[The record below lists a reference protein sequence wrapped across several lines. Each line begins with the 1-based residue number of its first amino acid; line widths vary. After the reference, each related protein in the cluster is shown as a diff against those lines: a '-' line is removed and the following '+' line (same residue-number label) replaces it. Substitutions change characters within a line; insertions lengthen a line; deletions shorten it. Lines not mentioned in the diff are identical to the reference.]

1 MIAKA
6 CETNTT
12 LASIDLSH
20 NSIGGHFTARGALH
34 RTPVFVLLVNI
45 GGAIVRNVGLR
56 QLDLSTNEFG
66 TEGALA
72 VARAIE
78 TNMVLQVRG
87 GGQGLRAAHSL
98 GRERGAA
105 GEGCKR
111 LRGERTA
118 LRRRCCRRGA
128 GEGPQTL
135 VTH

>member
-78 TNMVLQVRG
+78 TNMVLQGRGG

-105 GEGCKR
+105 GEG
-111 LRGERTA
+111 
-118 LRRRCCRRGA
+118 
-128 GEGPQTL
+128 PQTL